1 MAVNDV
7 YLVSARALL
16 NGQVIVNT
24 LAFRALDSTTHT
36 VTTLQAVA
44 NDIKASLRGSQVDDL
59 TYTDWRALKVRGS
72 GVTYS
77 TSAPFRV
84 STVAFAAPYTSNLA
98 GVQTL
103 TPTSNL
109 DAAVIR
115 VSTGEAGRR
124 RKGRI
129 YMAGL
134 YETAIDD
141 NSLLASSFTSAVQ
154 SALSTNL
161 GPYLTTGGSTVWRLG
176 VWSDRIAMNV
186 ALSNTWPRVR
196 TSQGSPD
203 PDSAFADAVS
213 LDVQQYVGAQRGR
226 RPGI

>member
-1 MAVNDV
+1 MAVDDV
-7 YLVSARALL
+7 YLVSARSLL
-16 NGQVIVNT
+16 NGQVCGNT
-24 LAFRALDSTTHT
+24 LAFRALDGTTHN
-36 VTTLQAVA
+36 VTTLGTVA
-44 NDIKASLRGSQVDDL
+44 NAIRGAFRQNQVDDL
-59 TYTDWRALKVRGS
+59 LYTDWRALKVRGS

-77 TSAPFRV
+77 TTAPFRV
-84 STVAFAAPYTSNLA
+84 STVAFAAPYTGSNN

-109 DAAVIR
+109 DCTVVR

-129 YMAGL
+129 YVPGL

-141 NSLLASSFTSAVQ
+141 NSLLATSYTSTFTTTMNAS
-154 SALSTNL
+154 LST
-161 GPYLTTGGSTVWRLG
+161 YLVSGGSTVWELG

-196 TSQGSPD
+196 TSQGTPD
-203 PDSAFADAVS
+203 PSTAFAGAVS